1 MMPKARSKRLGIRS
15 FGRCALCLVALLAL
29 TQCVPSREAQVAYQT
44 PMRTAKDPNPKLK
57 PVTVVVI
64 DKRPTTVVGH
74 PLGFFGEREGNIT
87 SEDQASAALKKAFDI
102 ELRNEG
108 FTIGA
113 GGNDVIL
120 TMTHF
125 ESQYVH
131 PLFHT
136 RAVASIGVE
145 VKVRNAKGSTAY
157 SGYIVGQADQAAEA
171 HFEGDQSIATNVL
184 SAEVSDVLN
193 AAMEDAVRKT
203 LNDPGFMSALG
214 RVPTPAPTAT
224 PTSGS

>member
-1 MMPKARSKRLGIRS
+1 MMPKARSSRLGIRS
-15 FGRCALCLVALLAL
+15 LAGYVLCALAILAL
-29 TQCVPSREAQVAYQT
+29 AQCVPSRDAQVAYQT
-44 PMRTAKDPNPKLK
+44 PMRAAKEPDPKLK

-87 SEDQASAALKKAFDI
+87 SEYQASEALKKAFDI

-108 FTIGA
+108 VTIGT

-145 VKVRNAKGSTAY
+145 VKVRNAKGSTVY
-157 SGYIVGQADQAAEA
+157 SGYVVGQADQAAEA
-171 HFEGDQSIATNVL
+171 HFEGDQSIASNVL
-184 SAEVSDVLN
+184 SAEISDVLN
-193 AAMEDAVRKT
+193 AAMEDAVTRT
-203 LNDPGFMSALG
+203 LNDPAFMSALG
-214 RVPTPAPTAT
+214 IVPVAAPTSTPASA
-224 PTSGS
+224 S

>member
-1 MMPKARSKRLGIRS
+1 
-15 FGRCALCLVALLAL
+15 
-29 TQCVPSREAQVAYQT
+29 
-44 PMRTAKDPNPKLK
+44 MRAAKEPDPKLK

-87 SEDQASAALKKAFDI
+87 SEYQASEALKKAFDI

-108 FTIGA
+108 VTIGT

-145 VKVRNAKGSTAY
+145 VKVRNAKGSTVY
-157 SGYIVGQADQAAEA
+157 SGYVVGQADQAAEA
-171 HFEGDQSIATNVL
+171 HFEGDQSIASNVL
-184 SAEVSDVLN
+184 SAEISDVLN
-193 AAMEDAVRKT
+193 AAMEDAVTRT
-203 LNDPGFMSALG
+203 LNDPAFMSALG
-214 RVPTPAPTAT
+214 IVPAAAPTSTPASA
-224 PTSGS
+224 S

>member
-1 MMPKARSKRLGIRS
+1 MPRARSKRLGIDSIR
-15 FGRCALCLVALLAL
+15 RVALFIVAALAL
-29 TQCVPSREAQVAYQT
+29 TQCVPSREVQVAYQT
-44 PMRTAKDPNPKLK
+44 PMRTAMDADPKLK
-57 PVTVVVI
+57 PVTVMVV

-87 SEDQASAALKKAFDI
+87 SEEQASEALKKAFDI
-102 ELRNEG
+102 ELRNKG
-108 FTIGA
+108 FSLGT
-113 GGNDVIL
+113 GGSDVVL

-145 VKVRNAKGSTAY
+145 VKVRNAKGSTVY
-157 SGYIVGQADQAAEA
+157 SGYIVGQADQPAEA

-193 AAMEDAVRKT
+193 AAMEDAVTKT
-203 LNDPGFMSALG
+203 LNDPAFMGALG
-214 RVPTPAPTAT
+214 WAPAPAPTAT
-224 PTSGS
+224 PGSAI